1 MRQIFQQTG
10 GSPPY
15 TAEHRAEQLRRLE
28 GLGNKPSKKELGA
41 THVLAPPRLVG
52 RPRPDRYAPVPLTL
66 VSPNP
71 NSYGE
76 YSE

>member
-15 TAEHRAEQLRRLE
+15 TAEHRAEQLKRLE

-41 THVLAPPRLVG
+41 MSWPHRAWWA
-52 RPRPDRYAPVPLTL
+52 DRDRIGMRQSL
-66 VSPNP
+66 
-71 NSYGE
+71 
-76 YSE
+76 